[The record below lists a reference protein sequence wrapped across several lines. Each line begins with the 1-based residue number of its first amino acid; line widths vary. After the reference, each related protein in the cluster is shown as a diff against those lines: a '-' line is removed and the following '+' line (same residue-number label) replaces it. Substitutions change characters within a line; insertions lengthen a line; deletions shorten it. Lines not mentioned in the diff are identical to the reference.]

1 MTSGRFSL
9 GHGKQPRAEK
19 EVSIEKN
26 KLQKSVATRR
36 GMHHS
41 SVFEDV
47 WGALL
52 QAQVSGRT
60 ETTSSIP
67 GRGWRRQLIGD
78 EFRFCCANDPPQS
91 HLGRDGADLA
101 EPGAVFGRSL
111 RLAGHCHRPARQ
123 TKRDILTEPELSVV
137 C

>member
-1 MTSGRFSL
+1 MTGGRFSL

-19 EVSIEKN
+19 EVSTEKN
-26 KLQKSVATRR
+26 ELQKSVATRR
-36 GMHHS
+36 SMHNS
-41 SVFEDV
+41 GVFEDV

-52 QAQVSGRT
+52 QAHVSGRT
-60 ETTSSIP
+60 ETTSIP
-67 GRGWRRQLIGD
+67 GLGWRRQLIGD

-91 HLGRDGADLA
+91 HLRRDGADLA

-111 RLAGHCHRPARQ
+111 RLASHCHRPARQ
-123 TKRDILTEPELSVV
+123 TKRDIPTDPELSVV